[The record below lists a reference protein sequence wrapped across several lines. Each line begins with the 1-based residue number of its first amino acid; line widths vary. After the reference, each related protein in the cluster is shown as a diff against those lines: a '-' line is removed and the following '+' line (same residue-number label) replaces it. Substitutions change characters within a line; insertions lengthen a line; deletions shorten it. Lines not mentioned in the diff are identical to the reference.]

1 MDVRTHALG
10 LVAKVARRAPE
21 KISVDARL
29 GDLGVGSSIALGIL
43 DARLREELGSAPV
56 MTWKTPVRE
65 VLAHFAEGATV
76 APTAAA
82 AAPVRR
88 PATPQPLLPKSGN
101 VIGVGLDVEAVASL
115 PALGDAFYAAH
126 FTPRELERAQQTA
139 DAREHLAGLWAA
151 KEAARKAVPDLMKLP
166 VTDLEVRHDA
176 DGRPSLAAPAS
187 IRVRLHVSISH
198 AAGLATAIVI
208 ATE

>member
-65 VLAHFAEGATV
+65 VLAHFDG
-76 APTAAA
+76 A
-82 AAPVRR
+82 AAPPQPQKRVV
-88 PATPQPLLPKSGN
+88 TPQPLLPRSGN

-115 PALGDAFYAAH
+115 PAMGDAFYAAH
-126 FTPRELERAQQTA
+126 FTPRELERAQQAA
-139 DAREHLAGLWAA
+139 DVREHLAGLWAA

-166 VTDLEVRHDA
+166 VTDLEVRHDT